1 MEDLKFIIGQIVRE
15 FARIGWLLT
24 TGNLNMAGLMAET
37 LEAIVGTFSLLL
49 ESIRRLAETDFERIV
64 QGDRLARQI
73 TIVRNI
79 INTIVREFSETALDL
94 DEELAPAITATME
107 ATRSVINLIV
117 PLIEAMTFLSETDF
131 SAILGDGYHLKDQ
144 IVILRNIV
152 RTTMREFAEAAIEM
166 DGVFAEAIGAYAT
179 AAGAVFEMIEGVVV
193 GVAFL
198 SDFDFGTVLG
208 DGYHLRD
215 QIILLRNIV
224 RTTMREF
231 GAAASE
237 ISSELIG
244 HLQDYIAA
252 VEIVFGM
259 VEEVISTITLIAD
272 YPGISDLLPKLE
284 SFRSDLLTVAT
295 VLIDALK
302 ELATDLGDLI
312 TEAGAVS
319 EAVIAVLGVLGPA
332 FDALAGFA
340 DFVGIDNVEQKMTE
354 FAEGFLH
361 IVDQMLRYLVL
372 ISGVFGGHDE
382 QWGWI
387 WVASRIADQ
396 VNSVLSVFRPA
407 FDALAGLRDYVGLD
421 NVAAKL
427 EEFARDFL
435 HVVDQMIRYLVLI
448 SGVFGGH
455 EGEEGWIGVA
465 SAIAEKVNTVI
476 SVIVPAIEA
485 LRALGETEIAN
496 VEGKISALMAEVVI
510 ILEKLG
516 EVFVNLDP
524 NLVDLSLEFATNLA
538 TALDQVR
545 AAMSHMNALLTEDT
559 PEGVQGVLQ
568 QLLDILRTAVT
579 PAYDIG
585 VEIGNALIN
594 GITYAIG
601 NGLSQVQDAVNAIM
615 EGLGQPGLGAAA
627 TVGEGGGGSGN
638 AGMTTNLNMGGLTFN
653 TTIQDQMSEDEF
665 TFRVLDVISRALS

>member
-1 MEDLKFIIGQIVRE
+1 
-15 FARIGWLLT
+15 
-24 TGNLNMAGLMAET
+24 
-37 LEAIVGTFSLLL
+37 
-49 ESIRRLAETDFERIV
+49 
-64 QGDRLARQI
+64 
-73 TIVRNI
+73 
-79 INTIVREFSETALDL
+79 
-94 DEELAPAITATME
+94 
-107 ATRSVINLIV
+107 
-117 PLIEAMTFLSETDF
+117 
-131 SAILGDGYHLKDQ
+131 
-144 IVILRNIV
+144 
-152 RTTMREFAEAAIEM
+152 MREFAEAAIEM
-166 DGVFAEAIGAYAT
+166 DGVFTEAIGAYAT

-193 GVAFL
+193 GIAFL

-259 VEEVISTITLIAD
+259 VEEVISTITLTAD

-568 QLLDILRTAVT
+568 QLLDIRR
-579 PAYDIG
+579 
-585 VEIGNALIN
+585 NRQCIN
-594 GITYAIG
+594 QRHYI
-601 NGLSQVQDAVNAIM
+601 
-615 EGLGQPGLGAAA
+615 
-627 TVGEGGGGSGN
+627 
-638 AGMTTNLNMGGLTFN
+638 
-653 TTIQDQMSEDEF
+653 
-665 TFRVLDVISRALS
+665 RHR